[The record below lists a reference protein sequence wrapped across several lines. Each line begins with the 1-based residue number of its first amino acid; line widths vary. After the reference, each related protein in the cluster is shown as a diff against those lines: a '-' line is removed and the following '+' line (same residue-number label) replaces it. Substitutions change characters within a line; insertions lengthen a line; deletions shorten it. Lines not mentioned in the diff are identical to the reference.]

1 MPWTQMTAPFQ
12 LTNGTQYAA
21 SLDLSFVEKLAA
33 TDAIVAQKFTDV
45 GFTGV
50 TVDLPNKRVEGT
62 WSGDSEAVTL
72 PSEVSEV
79 WEWQP

>member
-1 MPWTQMTAPFQ
+1 MWKAMTAPFQ
-12 LTNGTQYAA
+12 LTSGTLYAA

-62 WSGDSEAVTL
+62 WSGDSQEVTL
-72 PSEVSEV
+72 PGEVQTV
-79 WEWQP
+79 WEWVLS